1 MEVTNTSMGL
11 SYQDHLLF
19 NIIQGGDSVI
29 ETGTMIEDVTLIL
42 GPHAVSKEVRCKI
55 SKHGLEIRNRILQ
68 NLCKEMVE
76 VMVLI
81 KIISLNKIIHH
92 GKIINLSK
100 IMLLRKITPLSKI
113 IHLNK
118 ILALQDK
125 DKERGPCW

>member
-29 ETGTMIEDVTLIL
+29 ETGTMIEDVTLVL
-42 GPHAVSKEVRCKI
+42 GPHTVSKEVRCKI
-55 SKHGLEIRNRILQ
+55 SKHGLEIHNRILRD
-68 NLCKEMVE
+68 LCKEMVE
-76 VMVLI
+76 VMELI

-92 GKIINLSK
+92 GKIIHHN
-100 IMLLRKITPLSKI
+100 KITPLNKITPPSKI
-113 IHLNK
+113 IHLSK

-125 DKERGPCW
+125 DKEEGPCQ